1 MQLKS
6 EAQGAARKCNLR
18 VQNHLKETLMT
29 VHEQLVQ
36 LFDTYVTENQKFTEK
51 GVKVSASRA
60 RKALAEIAKLCK
72 DRRKEIQDI
81 KNEG

>member
-1 MQLKS
+1 
-6 EAQGAARKCNLR
+6 
-18 VQNHLKETLMT
+18 MT

>member
-1 MQLKS
+1 
-6 EAQGAARKCNLR
+6 
-18 VQNHLKETLMT
+18 MT

-36 LFDTYVTENQKFTEK
+36 LFDTYVTENEKFTEK

-81 KNEG
+81 KNEN

>member
-1 MQLKS
+1 MWLRG
-6 EAQGAARKCNLR
+6 EARKCNLR
-18 VQNHLKETLMT
+18 VQDHLKETLMT

>member
-1 MQLKS
+1 M
-6 EAQGAARKCNLR
+6 R

>member
-1 MQLKS
+1 
-6 EAQGAARKCNLR
+6 
-18 VQNHLKETLMT
+18 MT

-60 RKALAEIAKLCK
+60 RKALVEIAKLCK
-72 DRRKEIQDI
+72 ERRKEIQDT
-81 KNEG
+81 KNEA

>member
-1 MQLKS
+1 MLQFYQYK
-6 EAQGAARKCNLR
+6 
-18 VQNHLKETLMT
+18 HTKEKKMT

>member
-1 MQLKS
+1 MRLKNV
-6 EAQGAARKCNLR
+6 ARKCNFR
-18 VQNHLKETLMT
+18 VQDHLKETLMT